1 MKRTTVLWRRVRDS
15 NPRPPDRQSGALPT
29 ELTRH
34 GQVGRIRTG
43 GLDAPNAA
51 RFQLRHNLLLVPTCV
66 LAPDGR
72 PGGTPSSEGRTRSPI
87 SWFRARCAAHCTT
100 SEWSIRTPGPH
111 AAHRRGRAPPEIRT
125 PIRGV
130 RARSVSRYRRD
141 AGVRAERVELSMD
154 SVHRGL
160 SPARLP
166 VPPRPHET
174 PTYPHETPGSA
185 RCCGPRRARTVTSLR
200 AGELHCL
207 SCSGPV
213 VRGAGVEPAEPEG
226 AWVTARCRPV
236 TASRGWTGGIPRQD
250 MARPRSAY
258 WRSLQFSRIYLGA
271 TGRAHIAI
279 KARHASRGAGNRTP
293 PTTVLETV
301 RLPVPHPSGIDAVVF
316 GPEKQKSRLQ
326 LEAAPERSSDL

>member
-1 MKRTTVLWRRVRDS
+1 MSGSTVRLGRWSVVCRWSGWPDS
-15 NPRPPDRQSGALPT
+15 NRRPRRPERRALPAAP
-29 ELTRH
+29 
-34 GQVGRIRTG
+34 QPVVGVRLCVVARR
-43 GLDAPNAA
+43 LDARRSA
-51 RFQLRHNLLLVPTCV
+51 
-66 LAPDGR
+66 
-72 PGGTPSSEGRTRSPI
+72 GTPSSGGRTRSPI

-100 SEWSIRTPGPH
+100 PEWGLRTLDPH
-111 AAHRRGRAPPEIRT
+111 AAHRRGRASPEIRT

-166 VPPRPHET
+166 VPPRPHEA
-174 PTYPHETPGSA
+174 PRRLP
-185 RCCGPRRARTVTSLR
+185 RCCGPRRARTVTSLH

-236 TASRGWTGGIPRQD
+236 TASRGWTGGTPRQD

-271 TGRAHIAI
+271 TGGAHIEI
-279 KARHASRGAGNRTP
+279 QASHTRRGAGNRTP